1 MKIVTA
7 LNNPEIN
14 LRLKKENAYEIIG
27 KDIQYKE
34 AILEILEKSSK
45 IDLIIINYKLPGQI
59 RLEDLINKIK
69 EKNNKIKIIML
80 LKEKEKNKILYFK
93 KLGIKEIH
101 IIDKINYYN
110 LLKILNNKGEN
121 KDIHFHK
128 SNINLQNK
136 KVKTFKN
143 IILIQNNEVR
153 KEEIVIELILKYL
166 ITKNKKILLIKINN
180 KYYKNNYNKIK
191 TNISKYI
198 KIINYNFKKYKN
210 NYKEIEN
217 LLDNNKENFDFI
229 FIQIETLKEF
239 DFYKKIIKKVNCILF
254 FMKSDITG
262 ITCAK
267 RFIEKFKRDFLIQN
281 IGLQIIEHKNG
292 FYSISTKLLK
302 KFFGTSLKKFSINI
316 NKKERKKILKKISNI
331 KLNLNIKRI
340 ILNIYKESIL
350 YKYKKVIKLKSL

>member
-14 LRLKKENAYEIIG
+14 LRLKKENTYEIIG

-34 AILEILEKSSK
+34 AILEILEKNSK

-80 LKEKEKNKILYFK
+80 LKEKEKNKISYFR

-110 LLKILNNKGEN
+110 LLKILNDKGEN
-121 KDIHFHK
+121 KDIHLHK

-136 KVKTFKN
+136 KFKN

-166 ITKNKKILLIKINN
+166 ITKNNKILLIKINT
-180 KYYKNNYNKIK
+180 KHYKNNYNKIR

-239 DFYKKIIKKVNCILF
+239 DFYKKIIKKINCVLF

-262 ITCAK
+262 ITRAK
-267 RFIEKFKRDFLIQN
+267 RFIEKFKSDFLIQN
-281 IGLQIIEHKNG
+281 IDLQIIEHKNG
-292 FYSISTKLLK
+292 FYSISTKLLQ

-316 NKKERKKILKKISNI
+316 NKKERKKILKMISNI

-350 YKYKKVIKLKSL
+350 YKYKKVIKIFMIKK